1 MIKTK
6 MRSRWNSLKGSPNV
20 SAPSSTTAAPVSVK
34 VVISGGFGVGKTT
47 FVGAI
52 SEIEPLVTEA
62 DMTERSVGIDDTS
75 GVDEKTTT
83 TVALDFGRITLED
96 ALLLYLFGTP
106 GQDRFAFLWDD
117 LVDGA
122 LGAIILVDTRRIEDS
137 FPSVDFFEERGTPF
151 LLAVNAFDSANRF
164 DLAEVREA
172 LGVSPFVP
180 VVECDARNRESVKSV
195 LVTLVE
201 QVLAHRLQ
209 RLAAAGAN

>member
-1 MIKTK
+1 
-6 MRSRWNSLKGSPNV
+6 V
-20 SAPSSTTAAPVSVK
+20 SAPSSQLTAPIAVK
-34 VVISGGFGVGKTT
+34 IVISGGFGVGKTT

-62 DMTERSVGIDDTS
+62 DMTERSLGVDDTF
-75 GVDEKTTT
+75 GIDEKTTT

-106 GQDRFAFLWDD
+106 GQDRFTFLWDD

-122 LGAIILVDTRRIEDS
+122 LGAVILVDTRRIEDS

-151 LLAVNAFDSANRF
+151 LLAVNAFENAARF

-180 VVECDARNRESVKSV
+180 VVECDARDRSSVKAV

-209 RLAAAGAN
+209 RMAAARSN